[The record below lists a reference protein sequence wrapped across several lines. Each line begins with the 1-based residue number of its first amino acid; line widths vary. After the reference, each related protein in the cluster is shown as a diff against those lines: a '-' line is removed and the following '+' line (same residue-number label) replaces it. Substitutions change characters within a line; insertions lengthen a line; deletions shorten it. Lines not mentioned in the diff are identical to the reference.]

1 MSKYIKDIS
10 SVQLVFDLKASEVS
24 GKLLFKDNEGGVY
37 QDINVTIKNGEIF
50 TFTFPQNIPKGSG
63 YTLEFIPSDT
73 LLYNKVVSDS
83 FSIGDGTAIEEVNAV
98 SAFSIYGNTLVSLC
112 KGAKLF
118 NMLGQQMRGDLS
130 SGISLNFGVYFF
142 QCDKN
147 YQKILIK

>member
-83 FSIGDGTAIEEVNAV
+83 FSIGDGTGIEEVNAV
-98 SAFSIYGNTLVSLC
+98 SNFYL
-112 KGAKLF
+112 KD
-118 NMLGQQMRGDLS
+118 NMLYCDCDNAMLYNSLGQQIHGDLN
-130 SGISLNFGVYFF
+130 SGVRLAPGVYLFF
-142 QCDKN
+142 CDGIT
-147 YQKILIK
+147 QKVVVD